1 MHPLLTSRVLAQHPL
16 AAALALC
23 GATVV
28 GGTIAWTLA
37 RMVTPLTGLAVLGA
51 GMGWAA
57 LDLNTMAPVIADG
70 HADPNGS
77 VIQCQ
82 NTRAH
87 G

>member
-1 MHPLLTSRVLAQHPL
+1 MALGWFRWHIGLGLSDHQH
-16 AAALALC
+16 
-23 GATVV
+23 
-28 GGTIAWTLA
+28 
-37 RMVTPLTGLAVLGA
+37 
-51 GMGWAA
+51 
-57 LDLNTMAPVIADG
+57 VIADG